1 MSISHRKNFALNQK
15 VYIKVDNRGY
25 NVINPNRKER
35 LSMMNRT
42 MNRILTGRMYMFA
55 YRSLIEPY

>member
-15 VYIKVDNRGY
+15 VYSKVDNKGY

>member
-1 MSISHRKNFALNQK
+1 MSISPRKNIALNQK
-15 VYIKVDNRGY
+15 VYSKVDNRGY